1 MISRWKVWVV
11 LAGLPILTACG
22 QVTELSGEDIATSSQ
37 ESPQDTPP
45 EANSEPS
52 AEVEETETPEV
63 EEAESDA
70 LPVEGT
76 VYRHPEGLFEISF
89 PPNYA
94 WQPQPNGLSFLS
106 ANGKFGGEVIYFE
119 VEDTLTTEAL
129 EELYRQRAQEV
140 FREIAWQ
147 RSELQPDG
155 SVRLDWRGKNAGG
168 QDLDAIGYIEQHGN
182 RVYILNVYAINE
194 SYDIYLEDS
203 RLIVGSYQVNRN
215 P

>member
-11 LAGLPILTACG
+11 LASLPILAACG
-22 QVTELSGEDIATSSQ
+22 QVTESGGEDMTTSSQ
-37 ESPQDTPP
+37 ESPQDSDP
-45 EANSEPS
+45 EMNSEPS
-52 AEVEETETPEV
+52 ADVEEMETPEV
-63 EEAESDA
+63 EEESDA
-70 LPVEGT
+70 LPVEGSS
-76 VYRHPEGLFEISF
+76 YRHPEGLFEISF

-94 WQPQPNGLSFLS
+94 RQPQPNGLSFLS
-106 ANGKFGGEVIYFE
+106 ANGEFGGEVIYFE
-119 VEDTLTTEAL
+119 VEETLTTEEL
-129 EELYRQRAQEV
+129 DQLYRQRTQEA

-182 RVYILNVYAINE
+182 RVYVLNVYAINE

-203 RLIVGSYQVNRN
+203 RLIVGSYQVS
-215 P
+215 PPG